1 MLNDLECKYKNFFL
15 ITKFFFYFCKKL
27 QIMKK
32 ENRGRKPIPE
42 SEKKKVIQI
51 FIKQKHL
58 KQAKEECKLIEK
70 KYAQ

>member
-1 MLNDLECKYKNFFL
+1 
-15 ITKFFFYFCKKL
+15 
-27 QIMKK
+27 MKK